1 MTRPDQSPSAA
12 PADLVEAIRFQRDLY
27 LYWRTVRAVG
37 SLQLTARRFVARPA
51 LRRLRTALAAE
62 SADAV
67 SREQRDAPSERDDTR
82 LLYLRRLLER
92 LGLLRPAE
100 GEMGLVAADAA
111 LMARY
116 LAHPLAGRITICTRL
131 WATGGWWSDAP
142 ETHTE
147 LPPLSS
153 PAPPP
158 VARARQRL
166 LEALGALRSGET
178 IALPGPPLSAEPSGP
193 ATRARPRRH
202 TIPRKTTSQP
212 RGEEASARAAL
223 IGPLS
228 WMGLVSCEDA
238 VCRVTGATLALRAG
252 ERAGLEERA
261 GRVIVQPNLSVVTY
275 PPLTAPTLFTLDT
288 CAEVTALEMVARY
301 QLTREAFARAR
312 RFGWNA
318 AEVATRLEALTGAP
332 LPSNVRV
339 TLSDWERHIERV
351 RLTPNASV
359 LEVRE
364 AALLDALLA
373 DATSASWVA
382 RRLTPTA
389 ALLRRDA
396 VDAVRA
402 WLLKRGELPAMIHGG
417 GDEAEEGHG

>member
-1 MTRPDQSPSAA
+1 MMTQPEPPLFAA
-12 PADLVEAIRFQRDLY
+12 HDDLAEAIRFQRDLY
-27 LYWRTVRAVG
+27 LYWRTIRAVV

-51 LRRLRTALAAE
+51 LRRLRMALAAE
-62 SADAV
+62 SNDGAN
-67 SREQRDAPSERDDTR
+67 REQREALAERDDTR

-100 GEMGLVAADAA
+100 DQSALVAADAA

-116 LAHPLAGRITICTRL
+116 LAHPLAGRVRICTRL
-131 WATGGWWSDAP
+131 WATGGWWPDAP
-142 ETHTE
+142 DAHVE

-166 LEALGALRSGET
+166 LESLGALRPDET
-178 IALPGPPLSAEPSGP
+178 VALPGPPISVTPSGQP
-193 ATRARPRRH
+193 ARGRARRH
-202 TIPRKTTSQP
+202 TVPRKAASAL
-212 RGEEASARAAL
+212 RGEDVSARAAL
-223 IGPLS
+223 LGPLA
-228 WMGLVSCEDA
+228 WMGLVTCEDA
-238 VCRVTGATLALRAG
+238 ACRMTGAIPALRAG
-252 ERAGLEERA
+252 EHAGLEEQA
-261 GRVIVQPNLSVVTY
+261 GRVIVQPNLAVVTY

-288 CAEVTALEMVARY
+288 CAEVTALELVARY

-312 RFGWNA
+312 RFGWGA
-318 AEVATRLEALTGAP
+318 VEVATRLESLTGAP
-332 LPSNVRV
+332 LPANVRV

-359 LEVRE
+359 LEVRDP
-364 AALLDALLA
+364 AVLDALLA
-373 DATSASWVA
+373 DAASASWVT

-396 VDAVRA
+396 VEAVRA
-402 WLLKRGELPAMIHGG
+402 WLLKRGEFPALI
-417 GDEAEEGHG
+417 EGANE

>member
-1 MTRPDQSPSAA
+1 MTQSELLPSAA
-12 PADLVEAIRFQRDLY
+12 PTDLTEAIRFQRDLY

-51 LRRLRTALAAE
+51 LRRLRMALAAE
-62 SADAV
+62 SSDTGN
-67 SREQRDAPSERDDTR
+67 REQRDVLSERDDTR

-100 GEMGLVAADAA
+100 DQSALVAADAA

-116 LAHPLAGRITICTRL
+116 LGHPLAGRIQICTRL
-131 WATGGWWSDAP
+131 WATGGWWPDAP
-142 ETHTE
+142 DAHVE

-166 LEALGALRSGET
+166 LASLAALRPGET
-178 IALPGPPLSAEPSGP
+178 VALPGSPLSAMPSGEV
-193 ATRARPRRH
+193 ARGRVRRH
-202 TIPRKTTSQP
+202 TVPRKAANVL

-223 IGPLS
+223 LGPLL
-228 WMGLVSCEDA
+228 WMGIATCEEA
-238 VCRVTGATLALRAG
+238 VCRMTGAIPALG
-252 ERAGLEERA
+252 EGESARLEEQA

-318 AEVATRLEALTGAP
+318 AEVTARLEALTGAE

-339 TLSDWERHIERV
+339 TISDWERHIERV
-351 RLTPNASV
+351 RLTANVSV

-364 AALLDALLA
+364 PAMLDALLA
-373 DATSASWVA
+373 DATSASWVT

-396 VDAVRA
+396 VEAVRA
-402 WLLKRGELPAMIHGG
+402 WLLNRGELPAVI
-417 GDEAEEGHG
+417 EGHYEDDIDR

>member
-1 MTRPDQSPSAA
+1 MTQSELPSLAA
-12 PADLVEAIRFQRDLY
+12 PTDLAEAVRFQRDLY

-51 LRRLRTALAAE
+51 LRRLRMALAAE
-62 SADAV
+62 SNDLAT
-67 SREQRDAPSERDDTR
+67 REQQASLSERDDTR

-92 LGLLRPAE
+92 LGLLRPADDQSA
-100 GEMGLVAADAA
+100 LVAADAA

-116 LAHPLAGRITICTRL
+116 LAHPLAGRVQICARL
-131 WATGGWWSDAP
+131 WATGGWWPDAP
-142 ETHTE
+142 DAHVE

-158 VARARQRL
+158 VGRARQRL
-166 LEALGALRSGET
+166 FGALGALQPGET
-178 IALPGPPLSAEPSGP
+178 VALPGPPLSAAP
-193 ATRARPRRH
+193 AGQPTRGRARRH
-202 TIPRKTTSQP
+202 TVPRKTPSTL
-212 RGEEASARAAL
+212 RGDEASVRAAL
-223 IGPLS
+223 LGPLA
-228 WMGLVSCEDA
+228 WMGLVTCEDTI
-238 VCRVTGATLALRAG
+238 CRMTEAILALRAG
-252 ERAGLEERA
+252 ETIPLDEQA

-312 RFGWNA
+312 RFGWSA
-318 AEVATRLEALTGAP
+318 ADMVSRLEALAGAE
-332 LPSNVRV
+332 LPANVRV
-339 TLSDWERHIERV
+339 TISDWERHIERV
-351 RLTPNASV
+351 RLTPNVSV

-364 AALLDALLA
+364 PAVLDALLA
-373 DATSASWVA
+373 DATAASWVT

-396 VDAVRA
+396 VEAVRA
-402 WLLKRGELPAMIHGG
+402 WLLKRGELPALISS
-417 GDEAEEGHG
+417 E